1 MIGDYIAF
9 LSGFRV
15 FIINFAE
22 NIRIKLIFNSNY
34 YNKNQKMKKF
44 FSYFMISLCLLGT
57 SVVTSCSSDDD
68 DSEESLPEL
77 KFQSDAAIYQLYGNM
92 EDISYIELTTA
103 GNYIIEYVSMA
114 PNSPVSLKNFECG
127 TFKKGSEDNTY
138 ELEGKNTI
146 LEIQPIGG
154 EYKIT
159 LGDKTYTAMKVG
171 STAPLANGTPMQQI
185 CRSWKV
191 KKVYANIESSVLKNP
206 VSESASNSKDLLKKL
221 GENYELPYFVELD
234 YISFSNTY
242 KFQDRLSYVGR
253 VDNSIRRGVW
263 QYTNAIVF
271 DESGEKIN
279 VTFEGTTMK
288 LTHKTVDGST
298 TIEWGYEFT
307 PAPLSV
313 R

>member
-1 MIGDYIAF
+1 
-9 LSGFRV
+9 
-15 FIINFAE
+15 
-22 NIRIKLIFNSNY
+22 
-34 YNKNQKMKKF
+34 MKKF
-44 FSYFMISLCLLGT
+44 FSYFMISMCLLGT

-68 DSEESLPEL
+68 DNDDSLPEL
-77 KFQSDAAIYQLYGNM
+77 KYKDEAAIYQLYGNM
-92 EDISYIELTTA
+92 EDIAYIELTTA
-103 GNYIIEYVSMA
+103 GNYIIQYNGMA
-114 PNSPVSLKNFECG
+114 PTSSVAMKNFECG
-127 TFKKGSEDNTY
+127 TFTKSSEDNTY
-138 ELEGKNTI
+138 QLEGKNTT

-171 STAPLANGTPMQQI
+171 STAPLASGTPMQQI

-298 TIEWGYEFT
+298 TIEWGYDLT